1 MAAEGPAGATPADSG
16 MAGGGAGA
24 GTGRGP
30 GLGPGLAA
38 GIAAGA
44 LVAAILGFWLIRPDV
59 EPAPATTGA
68 PTAAAP
74 GAADVAEA
82 EVAAAPA
89 DVREPVPAAAP
100 ETATAP
106 EAATAP
112 VPEAE
117 AEPAAEVAAVLPPE
131 TPATPETPAE
141 PTAAPAAPLPEF
153 DTVRADAEGG
163 VQVAGRA
170 APGARVALLADGAE
184 VASGDTNARGDF
196 ALLADVPLAAAPREL
211 RLRVT
216 GADGQVTESDQRVV
230 LAPRSAPETAPAA
243 APVTEQVA
251 APDAAPEAAAATS
264 AEAPP
269 AAAPVTAAPVQA
281 EPPTVLLADRA
292 GVSVLSPAPL
302 GENVVVD
309 AIAYDAAG
317 EVTLAGRAGGGG
329 EARVYVD
336 GGLIASAPVGP
347 DGRWS
352 TQLAGL
358 ESGLYTLRVDQVG
371 PDGKVRS
378 RFETPF
384 QREAPE
390 VLAAAMARAAQ
401 DGTQDGT
408 QTAPAELAAAPAA
421 PAPASPAP
429 AAARDTAAPAD
440 SSLAPVAPAGVPA
453 APASAGI
460 APGAPAAETL
470 APAEADR
477 LRFGQITVQPGFTL
491 WGIATEN
498 YGDGFQYVRLF
509 EANRSQIRDPDL
521 IYPGQVFTVPR
532 EAPPE

>member
-16 MAGGGAGA
+16 MAGGDARA
-24 GTGRGP
+24 TT

-38 GIAAGA
+38 GIAAGVV
-44 LVAAILGFWLIRPDV
+44 VAAILGFWLIRPDV
-59 EPAPATTGA
+59 EPAPATTE
-68 PTAAAP
+68 AAP

-82 EVAAAPA
+82 GSEVAAAPA

-100 ETATAP
+100 EGAAAP

-112 VPEAE
+112 VPEAG
-117 AEPAAEVAAVLPPE
+117 AEPAAETAAVLSPE

-230 LAPRSAPETAPAA
+230 LAPRTAPETAPETTPVPGQVAAA
-243 APVTEQVA
+243 AP
-251 APDAAPEAAAATS
+251 PEAAATAL
-264 AEAPP
+264 AEDPS
-269 AAAPVTAAPVQA
+269 AAAPAPEPPSALAPAAPAPA
-281 EPPTVLLADRA
+281 EAPTVLLADRA

-347 DGRWS
+347 DGRW
-352 TQLAGL
+352 TTRLAGL
-358 ESGLYTLRVDQVG
+358 ESGIYTLRVDQVG

-401 DGTQDGT
+401 DVAQTVGQDSA
-408 QTAPAELAAAPAA
+408 QAVPAEVAAAAPAA
-421 PAPASPAP
+421 SPAP
-429 AAARDTAAPAD
+429 VAAAPGAAAPA
-440 SSLAPVAPAGVPA
+440 LAPVAPAAVTAAPA
-453 APASAGI
+453 APGI
-460 APGAPAAETL
+460 ASGAPAAETL

-477 LRFGQITVQPGFTL
+477 LRFVQITVQPGFTL

-532 EAPPE
+532 EVPPE